1 MKKTNRGFGV
11 DLKEKVVGVYYMRKD
26 DFIDM
31 CKRMVVEYSNR
42 YIRVNDNVS
51 SISIDEVFVEEYT
64 NTQYLKQATLSTP
77 LKNDEKYCII
87 LNQKTK
93 MIESYIVKY
102 NEDDNSLKVGGFR
115 R

>member
-1 MKKTNRGFGV
+1 
-11 DLKEKVVGVYYMRKD
+11 MRKD

-102 NEDDNSLKVGGFR
+102 NEDDNS
-115 R
+115 